1 LAAFASAV
9 NQVRTRF
16 APSPTGFLHVG
27 GARTALFSWAYA
39 RRHGGTFILRVED
52 TDAERGTKEA
62 EQAIL
67 DGMAWLGLSYDEGP
81 FHQMQRMDRY
91 RAVVGEML
99 ERGLAYRCYTSPAE
113 LDALRAAQMARGEK
127 PRYDGRWRPENAVG
141 KTPPA
146 GVAPVIRFKNP
157 LSGTVEWDDRVKGRI
172 EISNTELDD
181 LVIARPDGT
190 PTYNFCVVVDD
201 LDMNI
206 THVVRGDDHVNNTP
220 RQINIIRALG
230 AEPPVYAHV
239 PTVLGEDGHKLSKRH
254 GAVSVMQYEE
264 LGYLPEAMVNF
275 LAHLGWGHGDDEI
288 FTRSEFVSWFD
299 LDAIHPAPARFD
311 TQKLKWVNQEHMKRL
326 PEADLGQRL
335 VPYLVRAG
343 LKPDAGPPPAP
354 VALLLRDR
362 VATLAEM
369 ADAAYYFYSTPHPS
383 MEAIAQFVN
392 DGNRAALTEV
402 AEELATVEW
411 KREAIGVLM
420 KAVAAKHKLKPPQ
433 IMMALRMLVCG
444 TRETPAI
451 DAVLALLG
459 REAVRARIAAGLAQ
473 GR

>member
-1 LAAFASAV
+1 V
-9 NQVRTRF
+9 PQVRTRF

-39 RRHGGTFILRVED
+39 RRHGGTFILRIED
-52 TDAERGTKEA
+52 TDTERGTQEA

-67 DGMAWLGLSYDEGP
+67 DGMAWLGLEYDEGP

-91 RAVVGEML
+91 RAVVAEML
-99 ERGLAYRCYTSPAE
+99 ERGLAYRCYTSPTE
-113 LDALRAAQMARGEK
+113 LDALRTAQMARGEK

-141 KTPPA
+141 MTPPA

-157 LSGTVEWDDRVKGRI
+157 LSGAVAWADRVKGHI

-201 LDMNI
+201 LDMKI